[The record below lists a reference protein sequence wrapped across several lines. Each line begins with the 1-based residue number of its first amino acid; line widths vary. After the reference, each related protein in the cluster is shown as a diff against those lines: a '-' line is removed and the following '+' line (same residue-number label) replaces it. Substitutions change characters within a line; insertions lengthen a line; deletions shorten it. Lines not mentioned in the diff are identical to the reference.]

1 MEQRKIH
8 SLFILF
14 CLLGLLIFAGA
25 SCSRFTSATPE
36 IASITETAANTL
48 SITTP
53 FPTPIPSQT
62 SASTP
67 TPTGLLTPTPTRV
80 PAKTLTPT
88 PTYSILRG
96 QVLVDSSC
104 NYGPGV
110 QYLFK
115 YLLIAGSNLEII
127 GRTDLGDVIL
137 VRAIGGT
144 NPCWVKS
151 ERMDVQGD
159 VMSVAPTYLPLPQS
173 PYYGPLK
180 GVVANRN
187 GSMVTVSWTPLTLRE
202 GDDSG
207 QYPYLI
213 EAWVCRN
220 GKLLFT
226 PIGTYQTSVKIR
238 DEPGCLEPSHARVTA
253 AEKHGYTQW
262 VEVPWSA
269 APQPRCRDDSGCD

>member
-1 MEQRKIH
+1 MSRGKVLSQI
-8 SLFILF
+8 IWVN
-14 CLLGLLIFAGA
+14 LLGLLIFAGA
-25 SCSRFTSATPE
+25 SCSRFTIASPVIPVITEAAVNPLSTATP
-36 IASITETAANTL
+36 S
-48 SITTP
+48 
-53 FPTPIPSQT
+53 
-62 SASTP
+62 STP
-67 TPTGLLTPTPTRV
+67 VPAKTTAITLTPTGSPTQSPTEKPTR
-80 PAKTLTPT
+80 TLTPT

-96 QVLVDSSC
+96 RVLMDSSC

-151 ERMDVQGD
+151 ERMDVKGD
-159 VMSVAPTYLPLPQS
+159 VMRVAPTYIPLPQS

-180 GVVANRN
+180 GVAANRN

-213 EAWVCRN
+213 EAWVCQN
-220 GKLLFT
+220 GKLKFT
-226 PIGTYQTSVKIR
+226 PIGTYQTSVTIR
-238 DEPGCLEPSHARVTA
+238 DEPGCLESSHARVTA

-262 VEVPWSA
+262 VEVPWPV
-269 APQPRCRDDSGCD
+269 APQPRCRDDSTCD